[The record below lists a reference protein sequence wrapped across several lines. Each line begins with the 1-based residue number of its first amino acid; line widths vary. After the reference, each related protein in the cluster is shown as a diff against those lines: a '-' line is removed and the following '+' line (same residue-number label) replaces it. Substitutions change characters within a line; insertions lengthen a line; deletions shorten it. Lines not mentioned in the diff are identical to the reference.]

1 MKKLL
6 CATLLCFSITCF
18 ADNNFNDPNA
28 IHQVYLNTGDIV
40 FWKDINKADR
50 AGHVAVVSQ
59 SSDTAENAKIMHST
73 DHPKYNAF
81 VETHMLPSSKLLEN
95 NKYYWVI
102 RIKDQKIRQAFI
114 RTLNAW
120 LQEKIP
126 FNAES
131 EALMNKWDDSMSLYS
146 TAFKFK
152 LQNQLFAENPTN
164 NLSIPNQGY
173 MCSEIIIIALQKAF
187 VQNNIT
193 KLPASLQIDPTLCPP
208 STFMFAIASDNKN
221 FEIIGGID
229 VPISKDTSLLQSSR
243 VNK

>member
-131 EALMNKWDDSMSLYS
+131 EWSCPIKSIHHLLKLLYVK
-146 TAFKFK
+146 TAAVTTF
-152 LQNQLFAENPTN
+152 L
-164 NLSIPNQGY
+164 IPYAAHFRYNHQTTT
-173 MCSEIIIIALQKAF
+173 
-187 VQNNIT
+187 VT
-193 KLPASLQIDPTLCPP
+193 
-208 STFMFAIASDNKN
+208 
-221 FEIIGGID
+221 
-229 VPISKDTSLLQSSR
+229 V
-243 VNK
+243 